1 MKAVIYDHYAGP
13 EVLEL
18 ADVAPPKMHVDSVL
32 VRVHAAAVNPAD
44 VAEQV
49 GIGVTDFK
57 PATRSSAT
65 SARASPTSTAATPSR
80 WQPSHTRSPRNPPT
94 SPGSKRPPSP

>member
-1 MKAVIYDHYAGP
+1 MKAIVYHRYSGP

-44 VAEQV
+44 LAMRAGHADATVATYFPVKPGWDIAGVAEQV
-49 GIGVTDFK
+49 GIGVSEF
-57 PATRSSAT
+57 
-65 SARASPTSTAATPSR
+65 
-80 WQPSHTRSPRNPPT
+80 QP
-94 SPGSKRPPSP
+94 GDEVIG